1 MTTARSYS
9 FIVSNGV
16 CLKFQTFNKKATMK
30 RLAIIVPCY
39 NEQEVLV
46 NTTGQ
51 LIAALE
57 RLRNEKMIEEGR
69 IVYVDDGSRDRT
81 WELIEEQAI
90 ASPLVMGIKLAHN
103 AGHQHALWAGMER
116 SVAWADAMITID
128 ADLQDDVS
136 AIFQMVQLFDK
147 GIDIVF
153 GVRKAR
159 EVDTFFK
166 RATAQGFYRLFQ
178 KMGGEVVYNHA
189 DFRLMSKRATRSLL
203 LYPERNLFLRGLV
216 CTLGYPVANVYYDRK
231 PRLMGKSKYPLRK
244 MLSFAIEGIT
254 SFSIRPLLFIS
265 YIGLFCIVVSI
276 LAIVYGLF
284 SYTSGRSIP
293 GWASLMVS
301 MWFIGGAILLAC
313 GVIGEYVGKIYIEVK
328 RRPRYLVERETGSTP
343 SSGEIVENR

>member
-1 MTTARSYS
+1 
-9 FIVSNGV
+9 
-16 CLKFQTFNKKATMK
+16 MK

-159 EVDTFFK
+159 EADTFFK
-166 RATAQGFYRLFQ
+166 RTTAQGFYRLFQ
-178 KMGGEVVYNHA
+178 KW
-189 DFRLMSKRATRSLL
+189 
-203 LYPERNLFLRGLV
+203 
-216 CTLGYPVANVYYDRK
+216 VAR
-231 PRLMGKSKYPLRK
+231 
-244 MLSFAIEGIT
+244 
-254 SFSIRPLLFIS
+254 
-265 YIGLFCIVVSI
+265 
-276 LAIVYGLF
+276 
-284 SYTSGRSIP
+284 
-293 GWASLMVS
+293 
-301 MWFIGGAILLAC
+301 WFITMRISA
-313 GVIGEYVGKIYIEVK
+313 
-328 RRPRYLVERETGSTP
+328 
-343 SSGEIVENR
+343 